1 VRFRDLIIYTPFFN
15 ANLTDPAPVF
25 AFQLPTMGHI
35 GAKKCYS
42 ARWALQCRALV
53 GSGEVTRYTFGD
65 PRQAA
70 PGQLVITGPSA
81 AVQYSCFIAYFE
93 RLQIAVVSTP
103 VPISGYATSWS
114 WISRAAQTCRCGQN
128 GKRLNACRHETR
140 YLNASVE
147 SMATWRFEGQRMG
160 SNNSP
165 ALGCWVTKF
174 HKPARSATP
183 HGSGIAHCGLI
194 AAARA
199 QFRRYTLSQTHSR
212 RA

>member
-1 VRFRDLIIYTPFFN
+1 MGPPVHLKVHPISHPDDLLSTHGEVCVNHLGWVARRTAFVRFRDLIIYTPFPN
-15 ANLTDPAPVF
+15 ANLTDPAAVF

-93 RLQIAVVSTP
+93 RLQIAQASKP

-114 WISRAAQTCRCGQN
+114 WISRAAQTCR
-128 GKRLNACRHETR
+128 
-140 YLNASVE
+140 
-147 SMATWRFEGQRMG
+147 
-160 SNNSP
+160 
-165 ALGCWVTKF
+165 
-174 HKPARSATP
+174 
-183 HGSGIAHCGLI
+183 
-194 AAARA
+194 
-199 QFRRYTLSQTHSR
+199 
-212 RA
+212 

>member
-1 VRFRDLIIYTPFFN
+1 MGPPVHLKVHPISHPDDLLSTHGEVGVNHLGWVAQRTAFLRFRDLIIYTPFFN

-103 VPISGYATSWS
+103 VPLSASATSWS
-114 WISRAAQTCRCGQN
+114 WISRAAQTCR
-128 GKRLNACRHETR
+128 
-140 YLNASVE
+140 
-147 SMATWRFEGQRMG
+147 W
-160 SNNSP
+160 
-165 ALGCWVTKF
+165 
-174 HKPARSATP
+174 
-183 HGSGIAHCGLI
+183 
-194 AAARA
+194 
-199 QFRRYTLSQTHSR
+199 
-212 RA
+212 